1 MAKKE
6 TIINEGVSNFISA
19 FFDGVKKNTANR
31 FLAQAKKKGLPK
43 EVIEIMNTIKA
54 DKDRLDYLLK
64 KYSK

>member
-1 MAKKE
+1 MTKKE
-6 TIINEGVSNFISA
+6 KIINEGVSNFISA

-43 EVIEIMNTIKA
+43 DAIKIMNTIN
-54 DKDRLDYLLK
+54 KDRERLDSILK